1 MEVFFERVETKKR
14 PRRARRAGRQA
25 RMRPTLISTVLQVA
39 VSTFVYVRSPR
50 LLKAQDAGHAGEA
63 ADGEDEH
70 GALFG
75 GVAG

>member
-1 MEVFFERVETKKR
+1 M
-14 PRRARRAGRQA
+14 QI
-25 RMRPTLISTVLQVA
+25 RPTLIPTVLQVA

-50 LLKAQDAGHAGEA
+50 LLEAQDAGHAGEA
-63 ADGEDEH
+63 ADGEDEDD